1 MKMMKV
7 RLYKRGGEGAWL
19 KEEAGFTL
27 TELMVV
33 VGIIGLLVAVAIPN
47 FLDWNS
53 KARLKDGV
61 ALLQANMAMARMN
74 AINQN
79 TNVTV
84 TLCYTTACPLVPAP
98 NPVPSPST
106 VTAYFRN
113 AAGGDVL
120 PPVTLNSD
128 TLLTNS
134 NSNAIGSGGLSS
146 PQDVTFNTMGMR
158 ISLATA
164 ASVNNTCITNSGAS
178 TACTSTVPPLF
189 AQTFNF
195 MNAKGLNNYR
205 IVVTTTGKT
214 MWCYTNNCTE

>member
-1 MKMMKV
+1 MKI
-7 RLYKRGGEGAWL
+7 RLHKQVGEGTRL

-27 TELMVV
+27 TEIMVV
-33 VGIIGLLVAVAIPN
+33 VGIIGLLVMVAVPN

-61 ALLQANMAMARMN
+61 SLLQGNMAMARMN

-84 TLCYTTACPLVPAP
+84 TLCYVNACPLVPAP

-106 VTAYFRN
+106 VTAYFRG
-113 AAGGDVL
+113 AGGDVL
-120 PPVTLNSD
+120 PPLTLNSD
-128 TLLTNS
+128 TLLTDAS
-134 NSNAIGSGGLSS
+134 QDAINFGGLNA
-146 PQDVTFNTMGMR
+146 PQDVTFNTFGMR
-158 ISLATA
+158 INLTTA
-164 ASVNNTCITNSGAS
+164 ASPNNLCITNSGAA
-178 TACTSTVPPLF
+178 TACTNTAPPLF

-195 MNAKGLNNYR
+195 MNTKGLNYR

-214 MWCYTNNCTE
+214 MWCYVSTCIQ